1 MLILAFAGN
10 SVTIIHYSLLHAFL
24 FLGHCEQTNKSNK
37 KVESPKSRTTL
48 NNLINLAKESTKTTT
63 GAKKEVDGTVIDKK
77 PPPPPPPS
85 TQ

>member
-1 MLILAFAGN
+1 MYSNTLHQFDEFFHVFLI
-10 SVTIIHYSLLHAFL
+10 I

-63 GAKKEVDGTVIDKK
+63 GAKKEVVGTVIDKK